1 MGSLCQAQS
10 VCQLNTAAH
19 VTTPPFLQVQINL
32 KGKKLEHHGIRVE
45 FVGQIEMF
53 YDRGNHHDFLSLVRQ
68 LDPPGELNVP
78 SKTFK
83 FDFQQV
89 EKPYESYTGTNVR
102 LRSADSHITSGWGC
116 EFVHVLLSLQIFP
129 SCGYRSSTL

>member
-1 MGSLCQAQS
+1 M
-10 VCQLNTAAH
+10 
-19 VTTPPFLQVQINL
+19 
-32 KGKKLEHHGIRVE
+32 EHHGIRVE

-68 LDPPGELNVP
+68 LDPPGELNTP
-78 SKTFK
+78 SKTYK

-102 LRSADSHITSGWGC
+102 LRWVGGCAFSVLKLLAHVPLSAC
-116 EFVHVLLSLQIFP
+116 PYL
-129 SCGYRSSTL
+129 C

>member
-1 MGSLCQAQS
+1 M
-10 VCQLNTAAH
+10 
-19 VTTPPFLQVQINL
+19 PLQVTVAL

-68 LDPPGELNVP
+68 LDPPGELTS
-78 SKTFK
+78 SKVYN

-102 LRSADSHITSGWGC
+102 LRWGG
-116 EFVHVLLSLQIFP
+116 EVEGEKKYLWDVHVPLGLAL
-129 SCGYRSSTL
+129 

>member
-1 MGSLCQAQS
+1 MLC
-10 VCQLNTAAH
+10 VH
-19 VTTPPFLQVQINL
+19 LQVQINI

-78 SKTFK
+78 SKVYK

-102 LRSADSHITSGWGC
+102 LR
-116 EFVHVLLSLQIFP
+116 
-129 SCGYRSSTL
+129 